1 MISYMITIHPKI
13 YAVIILIALFIAP
26 PLMAAPSRGH
36 LTVKRYNLARS
47 RYNQIKFSSKTA
59 ARLRNW
65 QAAARAFVRA
75 YKTNPYSDRAPACLL
90 TLGHIYFKM
99 YKRFANKD
107 YLRKSLIYYD
117 DMASLFPKHPYADD
131 ALYHTARIYALAEGD
146 YKDAALTLA
155 RLLAVYPNGDMLKKA
170 GRDLLR
176 WKAAQIKKEKIRTAS
191 IKAATHNAEMVLHMA
206 VPAQGRKA
214 AVIKELRHWSTKD
227 YTRVV
232 IETSKPVIYR
242 GVLLK
247 KQKDHPR
254 RLYIDLKNCWVSR
267 RMQKT
272 IPLHNGLLRRLRSAQ
287 YKPNIGR
294 VVLDMASVSDYKI
307 FNLEKPFRIVIDIKG
322 IKRKARAQALLP
334 APLIPKNPTLAQQL
348 GLGIKRIIIDPGHG
362 GKDPGAIGV
371 GGLREKDI
379 VLKVAKML
387 ARKLRSR
394 LTSQVILTRT
404 RDIFIPLEE
413 RTAIA
418 NTKEGDLFI
427 SIHANAARSPRAH
440 GIETYY
446 LGLTRNKAN
455 MRLAASENATSA
467 HNISDL
473 QKILSSLMHNSKKQ
487 ESAKLAHILNRN
499 LVGEMNK
506 DYGGIKNHGIK
517 KAPFIVLIGAQ
528 MPSILTEIGFI
539 TNPKTA
545 RHLRQHKYLED
556 LANGL
561 ANGIIQYTK
570 SLNLARR

>member
-1 MISYMITIHPKI
+1 MIAIRPKNC
-13 YAVIILIALFIAP
+13 AVIIFIALFLAA
-26 PLMAAPSRGH
+26 PLMAAPSQGH
-36 LTVKRYNLARS
+36 ITVKRYNLARS

-59 ARLRNW
+59 ARLSNW

-75 YKTNPYSDRAPACLL
+75 YKTNPYSDRAPASLL

-107 YLRKSLIYYD
+107 YLRKSLTYYD
-117 DMASLFPKHPYADD
+117 DVASLFPKHPYADD

-155 RLLAVYPNGDMLKKA
+155 RLLAVYPDGDMLNKA
-170 GRDLLR
+170 ARDLLR
-176 WKAAQIKKEKIRTAS
+176 WKAAQAKEEKTRAAS
-191 IKAATHNAEMVLHMA
+191 IKAAAHNAEMALRMA
-206 VPAQGRKA
+206 VPVQSRKA
-214 AVIKELRHWSTKD
+214 AVIKELRHWSTKN
-227 YTRVV
+227 YTRIV
-232 IETSKPVIYR
+232 IETSKPVIYK
-242 GVLLK
+242 GFLLK
-247 KQKDHPR
+247 RQKNHPR
-254 RLYIDLKNCWVSR
+254 RLYINLKNCRVSR

-294 VVLDMASVSDYKI
+294 VVLDMESVSDYKI

-322 IKRKARAQALLP
+322 AKKQAKALALLP
-334 APLIPKNPTLAQQL
+334 APLIPRNPTLAQQL

-387 ARKLRSR
+387 ARRLRSR

-404 RDIFIPLEE
+404 RDVFIPLEE

-418 NTKEGDLFI
+418 NTKDGDLFI
-427 SIHANAARSPRAH
+427 SIHANAARSPKAH

-446 LGLTRNKAN
+446 LDLTNNKAN

-467 HNISDL
+467 KNISDL

-487 ESAKLAHILNRN
+487 ESAKLAHIVNRS
-499 LVGEMNK
+499 LVKEMNN
-506 DYGGIKNHGIK
+506 DYSGIKNHGIK

-528 MPSILTEIGFI
+528 MPSILTEIAFI

-545 RHLRQHKYLED
+545 KRLHQHKYLED
-556 LANGL
+556 LADGL

-570 SLNLARR
+570 ALNLARR

>member
-1 MISYMITIHPKI
+1 MIVIRPKI
-13 YAVIILIALFIAP
+13 YAVIIFTALLIAA
-26 PLMAAPSRGH
+26 PLMAAPSLGH
-36 LTVKRYNLARS
+36 LTAKRYNLARS
-47 RYNQIKFSSKTA
+47 RYNQIKFSPRAA
-59 ARLRNW
+59 ARLSNW
-65 QAAARAFVRA
+65 QAAARSFVRA
-75 YKTNPYSDRAPACLL
+75 YKTNPHSGRAPACLL

-107 YLRKSLIYYD
+107 YLHKSLTYYD
-117 DMASLFPKHPYADD
+117 DVTSLFPKHPYADD

-155 RLLAVYPNGDMLKKA
+155 RLLVVYPNGDMLKKA
-170 GRDLLR
+170 ARDLLR
-176 WKAAQIKKEKIRTAS
+176 WKATQAKKAKARTAS
-191 IKAATHNAEMVLHMA
+191 IKAAAHNARMTLPLAAAH
-206 VPAQGRKA
+206 PLGLKT

-232 IETSKPVIYR
+232 IETSKPVIYK
-242 GVLLK
+242 GFLLK
-247 KQKDHPR
+247 KQNGHPR
-254 RLYIDLKNCWVSR
+254 RLYINLRNCRVSR
-267 RMQKT
+267 QMQKT

-294 VVLDMASVSDYKI
+294 VVLDMKSISDYKI

-322 IKRKARAQALLP
+322 VKRQTKLQALLP

-348 GLGIKRIIIDPGHG
+348 GLRIKRIIIDPGHG

-404 RDIFIPLEE
+404 KDVFIPLEE

-427 SIHANAARSPRAH
+427 SIHANAARSPKAH

-446 LGLTRNKAN
+446 LDLTNNKAN
-455 MRLAASENATSA
+455 MRLAANENATSTK
-467 HNISDL
+467 NISDL

-487 ESAKLAHILNRN
+487 ESAKLAHIVNRN
-499 LVGEMNK
+499 LVQEMNR

-528 MPSILTEIGFI
+528 MPSILTEIAFI
-539 TNPKTA
+539 TNPETA
-545 RHLRQHKYLED
+545 KRLHQHKYLED
-556 LANGL
+556 LADGL
-561 ANGIIQYTK
+561 ANGIIQYAK
-570 SLNLARR
+570 ALDLARR

>member
-1 MISYMITIHPKI
+1 MIVIRPKI
-13 YAVIILIALFIAP
+13 YAIIIFIALFIAA
-26 PLMAAPSRGH
+26 PLMAAPSQGH
-36 LTVKRYNLARS
+36 LTAKRYNLARS

-59 ARLRNW
+59 ARLSNW
-65 QAAARAFVRA
+65 QAAAQAFVRA
-75 YKTNPYSDRAPACLL
+75 YKTNPYSGRAPACLL

-107 YLRKSLIYYD
+107 YLHKSLTYYD
-117 DMASLFPKHPYADD
+117 DVASLFPKHPYADD

-155 RLLAVYPNGDMLKKA
+155 RLLVVYPNGDMLKKA
-170 GRDLLR
+170 ARDLLR
-176 WKAAQIKKEKIRTAS
+176 WKAAQAKKEKIRTARR
-191 IKAATHNAEMVLHMA
+191 KAAAHNAKMTLPSAAAH
-206 VPAQGRKA
+206 PQGLKA

-232 IETSKPVIYR
+232 IETSKPVIYK
-242 GVLLK
+242 GFLLK
-247 KQKDHPR
+247 TQNGRPR
-254 RLYIDLKNCWVSR
+254 RLYINLKNCRVSR

-272 IPLHNGLLRRLRSAQ
+272 IPFHNGLLRRLRSAQ

-294 VVLDMASVSDYKI
+294 VVLDMTSISDYKI

-322 IKRKARAQALLP
+322 VKRRAKTQTLLP
-334 APLIPKNPTLAQQL
+334 APLIPRNPTLAQQL

-394 LTSQVILTRT
+394 LTAKVILTRT
-404 RDIFIPLEE
+404 RDVFIPLEE

-418 NTKEGDLFI
+418 NTREGDLFI
-427 SIHANAARSPRAH
+427 SIHANAARSPKAC

-446 LGLTRNKAN
+446 LDLTKNKAN

-487 ESAKLAHILNRN
+487 ESAKLARIVNRN
-499 LVGEMNK
+499 LVEEMDK
-506 DYGGIKNHGIK
+506 DYGSIKNHGVK

-528 MPSILTEIGFI
+528 MPSILTEVAFI
-539 TNPKTA
+539 TNHLTA
-545 RHLRQHKYLED
+545 KRMHQHKYLED
-556 LANGL
+556 LADGL

>member
-1 MISYMITIHPKI
+1 MITIRPKF
-13 YAVIILIALFIAP
+13 YAVIIFTALFIAT
-26 PLMAAPSRGH
+26 PLMASPYQGH

-47 RYNQIKFSSKTA
+47 RYNQIKFSARTA

-65 QAAARAFVRA
+65 QTTARAFVRA

-107 YLRKSLIYYD
+107 YLRKSLSYYD

-131 ALYHTARIYALAEGD
+131 ALYHTARIYALTEGD

-170 GRDLLR
+170 ARDLLR
-176 WKAAQIKKEKIRTAS
+176 WKAAQARKEKSRAAG
-191 IKAATHNAEMVLHMA
+191 IKAAAHNAKMA
-206 VPAQGRKA
+206 LRITTPVQNRRT
-214 AVIKELRHWSTKD
+214 AVIKELRHWSTRD

-232 IETSKPVIYR
+232 IETSKPVIYK
-242 GVLLK
+242 GFLLK
-247 KQKDHPR
+247 KQKGHPR
-254 RLYIDLKNCWVSR
+254 RLYINLRNCRVSR

-287 YKPNIGR
+287 YKPDIGR
-294 VVLDMASVSDYKI
+294 VVLDMNSVSDYKI

-322 IKRKARAQALLP
+322 TKKIARTQTLLP

-394 LTSQVILTRT
+394 LTAQVILTRT

-446 LGLTRNKAN
+446 LGLTSNKAN

-545 RHLRQHKYLED
+545 KHLRQHKYLED
-556 LANGL
+556 LADGL

>member
-1 MISYMITIHPKI
+1 MIVIRPKI
-13 YAVIILIALFIAP
+13 YAVIIFTALLIAA
-26 PLMAAPSRGH
+26 PLMAAPSLGH
-36 LTVKRYNLARS
+36 LTAKRYNLARS
-47 RYNQIKFSSKTA
+47 RYNQIKFSPRAA
-59 ARLRNW
+59 ARLSNW
-65 QAAARAFVRA
+65 QAAARSFVRA
-75 YKTNPYSDRAPACLL
+75 YKTNPHSGRAPACLL

-107 YLRKSLIYYD
+107 YLHKSLTYYD
-117 DMASLFPKHPYADD
+117 DVTSLFPKHPYADD

-155 RLLAVYPNGDMLKKA
+155 RLLVVYPNGDMLKKA
-170 GRDLLR
+170 ARDLLR
-176 WKAAQIKKEKIRTAS
+176 WKTAQAKKAKARTAS
-191 IKAATHNAEMVLHMA
+191 IKAAAHNARMTLPLAAAH
-206 VPAQGRKA
+206 PLGLKT

-232 IETSKPVIYR
+232 IETSKPVIYK
-242 GVLLK
+242 GFLLK
-247 KQKDHPR
+247 KQNGHPR
-254 RLYIDLKNCWVSR
+254 RLYINLRNCRVSR
-267 RMQKT
+267 QMQKT

-294 VVLDMASVSDYKI
+294 VVLDMKSISDYKI

-322 IKRKARAQALLP
+322 VKRQTKLQALLP

-348 GLGIKRIIIDPGHG
+348 GLRIKRIIIDPGHG

-404 RDIFIPLEE
+404 KDVFIPLEE

-427 SIHANAARSPRAH
+427 SIHANAARSPKAH

-446 LGLTRNKAN
+446 LDLTNNKAN
-455 MRLAASENATSA
+455 MRLAANENATSTK
-467 HNISDL
+467 NISDL

-487 ESAKLAHILNRN
+487 ESAKLAHIVNRN
-499 LVGEMNK
+499 LVQEMNR

-528 MPSILTEIGFI
+528 MPSILTEIAFI
-539 TNPKTA
+539 TNPETA
-545 RHLRQHKYLED
+545 KRLHQHKYLED
-556 LANGL
+556 LADGL
-561 ANGIIQYTK
+561 ANGIIQYAK
-570 SLNLARR
+570 ALDLARR

>member
-1 MISYMITIHPKI
+1 MIAIRPKI
-13 YAVIILIALFIAP
+13 YAVIIFTALFIAA
-26 PLMAAPSRGH
+26 PLLAAPSQGH
-36 LTVKRYNLARS
+36 LTAKRYNLARS
-47 RYNQIKFSSKTA
+47 RYNQIKFSPRTA
-59 ARLRNW
+59 ARLSKW

-75 YKTNPYSDRAPACLL
+75 YKTNPYSGRAPASLL

-107 YLRKSLIYYD
+107 YLRKSLTYYND
-117 DMASLFPKHPYADD
+117 VASLFPKHPYADD
-131 ALYHTARIYALAEGD
+131 ALYQTARIYALAEGN

-155 RLLAVYPNGDMLKKA
+155 RLLAVYPDGDMLKKA
-170 GRDLLR
+170 ARDLLR
-176 WKAAQIKKEKIRTAS
+176 WKAAQAKKQKARTAS
-191 IKAATHNAEMVLHMA
+191 IKTAAHNAKMALHMA
-206 VPAQGRKA
+206 APVHQGRKT

-232 IETSKPVIYR
+232 IETSKPVIYQ
-242 GVLLK
+242 GFLLK
-247 KQKDHPR
+247 KQKNHPR
-254 RLYIDLKNCWVSR
+254 RLYINLKNCRVSR
-267 RMQKT
+267 QMQKT

-287 YKPNIGR
+287 YKPNTGR
-294 VVLDMASVSDYKI
+294 VVLDMESVSDYKI

-322 IKRKARAQALLP
+322 IKRRAKALALLP
-334 APLIPKNPTLAQQL
+334 APLIPRNPTLAQQL

-371 GGLREKDI
+371 GGLREKDV

-394 LTSQVILTRT
+394 LTSQVILTRS
-404 RDIFIPLEE
+404 RDVFIPLEE

-418 NTKEGDLFI
+418 NTKDGDLFI
-427 SIHANAARSPRAH
+427 SIHANAARSPKAH

-446 LGLTRNKAN
+446 LGLTSNKAN

-467 HNISDL
+467 KNISDL

-499 LVGEMNK
+499 LVEEMNK

-539 TNPKTA
+539 TNPGTA

-556 LANGL
+556 LADGL